1 MPIISDFFYIT
12 GVDDRELITYN
23 PDTISLDANNI
34 QTTPVLFTI
43 ISGAEVYFSVRIET
57 ALGEDVTIWEEIN
70 VPTPYN
76 SYSFVHPA
84 DKYGLSNQVTVI
96 AYSDSERKNKLG
108 QRTVSIIRAEAEP
121 NPRPEKEWN
130 ASMIFNNGDMILLG
144 DVIYMWS
151 NPVPGN
157 SKIPPKD
164 DIQQNPLTTSWK
176 AYPEMIVM
184 GTRFLL
190 AHKITADQIDVDSIF
205 AGTIQA
211 NDATINNFNATN
223 VRIQSGY
230 IGGFRIEEDGLYN
243 ENLTS
248 RISISDASA
257 NFFRVNAPGDTMCA
271 IRKDRG
277 IALDVSGYGENT
289 IALEVLAQAGNNTF
303 AIKSHGNVFLKS
315 RDTEHITINGLR
327 VNYRWVETA
336 EVILQTSDDYIFAGA
351 NARDIYMPRNA
362 KAGKIIYFKA
372 AGFRG
377 QLRGFFRNP
386 DNAGTHWDYG
396 IKSDVSRIFIY
407 DGEAWT
413 EFFCG

>member
-190 AHKITADQIDVDSIF
+190 ARKINADQIDVDSIF

-230 IGGFRIEEDGLYN
+230 IGGFEIANGRIGQV
-243 ENLTS
+243 
-248 RISISDASA
+248 DA
-257 NFFRVNAPGDTMCA
+257 NR
-271 IRKDRG
+271 
-277 IALDVSGYGENT
+277 GYGPSIT
-289 IALEVLAQAGNNTF
+289 D
-303 AIKSHGNVFLKS
+303 SHIG
-315 RDTEHITINGLR
+315 ICIQG
-327 VNYRWVETA
+327 
-336 EVILQTSDDYIFAGA
+336 
-351 NARDIYMPRNA
+351 
-362 KAGKIIYFKA
+362 
-372 AGFRG
+372 
-377 QLRGFFRNP
+377 
-386 DNAGTHWDYG
+386 DNAGG
-396 IKSDVSRIFIY
+396 IIRAGFGSYQSALATYRGEGLSVCQQIAPESYHSTSAATVSIEVHGGSEPPPFNGEPVAGNRQTALRIITDEAERDVALALVGKIQLHDKNHPFREIFGQTMSVGFRDVWNPSNNRY
-407 DGEAWT
+407 NMADL
-413 EFFCG
+413 FFINGILVDIKYH